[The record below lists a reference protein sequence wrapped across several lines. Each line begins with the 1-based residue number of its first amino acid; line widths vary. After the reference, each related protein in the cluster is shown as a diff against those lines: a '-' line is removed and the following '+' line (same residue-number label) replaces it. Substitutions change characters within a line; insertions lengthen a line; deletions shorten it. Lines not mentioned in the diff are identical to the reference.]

1 MPHQLILMLLNRP
14 PDAAPSSAG
23 SGDANAALPQLR
35 SHLSA
40 ASIASSTESSGDSGD
55 KAAKAAAAASAAS
68 AAAAAVDD
76 SDEIPISRGIVS
88 GPEAARD
95 AIQCVVIFNQYRL
108 Q

>member
-1 MPHQLILMLLNRP
+1 MLLNRP

-55 KAAKAAAAASAAS
+55 KAAKAAAASAAS

-95 AIQCVVIFNQYRL
+95 AIQMRYFTKPSQYSL
-108 Q
+108 GQY